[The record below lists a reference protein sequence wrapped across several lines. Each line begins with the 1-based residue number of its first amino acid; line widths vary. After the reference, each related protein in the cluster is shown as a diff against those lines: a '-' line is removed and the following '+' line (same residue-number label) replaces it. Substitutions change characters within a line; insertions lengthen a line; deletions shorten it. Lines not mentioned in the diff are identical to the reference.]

1 MLLTILQID
10 NVVIKSAGGGMN
22 LIDFELDTYDY
33 LTFLILVL
41 IIVAFFYAMITVGGL
56 PGKLAEKRNH
66 PHAESVKLGGWIGL
80 FTVFPWIHALIWAYH
95 DSLTVDIRKHPS
107 DGEPLREGDN
117 PQAADSGP
125 GPATPVQASPVQAP
139 SGEASN
145 APSGDGAGA

>member
-1 MLLTILQID
+1 
-10 NVVIKSAGGGMN
+10 MN

-41 IIVAFFYAMITVGGL
+41 IVVAFFFAMITLGGL

-95 DSLTVDIRKHPS
+95 DSLTVDIRKHPRNA
-107 DGEPLREGDN
+107 EPLLEGDD
-117 PQAADSGP
+117 PQAEDSGP
-125 GPATPVQASPVQAP
+125 GPAVAVKAAP
-139 SGEASN
+139 AQVLSGEAPK
-145 APSGDGAGA
+145 APSEDGAGA